1 MSNIKEQVVEELHKP
16 TRKNFQRRRV
26 IVKHSNDLIQADL
39 VEMQPYAR
47 INKGYRYIL
56 VVINV
61 FNKFVWA
68 QPVKRKTSKDVTMAM
83 KKILL
88 AMVDVPNNLQTD
100 LGKEFYNKDFKLLMQ
115 SFDINHYSTFSNLKA
130 SIVERV
136 NRTLKNLMWKQFSIQ
151 GSYKWLT
158 ILPKIV
164 EKYNNTMHSTIGMK
178 PKEVNKD
185 TSKQLLKSVYS
196 HLKTIDP
203 KANKFKI
210 GDFVRVSKVRG
221 VFTKGYTPNWS
232 NEIFKIIQ
240 VKRTNPTTYILQD
253 EKNNIIQGAFYTEEL
268 LKTNF
273 PDVYLV
279 EKVLKTKGDKVYI
292 KWLGFDNTH
301 NSWIKKSDI
310 L

>member
-1 MSNIKEQVVEELHKP
+1 MNDIKEQVVEELHKA
-16 TRKNFQRRRV
+16 TRKNFRRRRV

-88 AMVDVPNNLQTD
+88 TMVDVPKNLQTD
-100 LGKEFYNKDFKLLMQ
+100 LGKEFYNKEFKLLMQ

-158 ILPKIV
+158 LLPKIV
-164 EKYNNTMHSTIGMK
+164 EKYNNTKHSTIGMK
-178 PKEVNKD
+178 PKDVNKEN
-185 TSKQLLKSVYS
+185 SKQLLKSVYS

-210 GDFVRVSKVRG
+210 GDFVRVSKLRG

-253 EKNNIIQGAFYTEEL
+253 EKNHIIQGAFYTEEL